1 MKILKVLPN
10 DIDENCPEVEQLRRH
25 GHEVEVMRPAFWSA
39 FTAATIASR
48 LKTFDAGRVE
58 TERLK
63 DAVAAVSARKLAS
76 GKNFEI
82 AVRVP
87 RNSVKW
93 PHADRLDTSG
103 VAWIYPS
110 ERLKSEFGRPGAV
123 ETLDVAPG
131 EDFRHD
137 PETVRYAFFGYDAPA
152 TYLRLKEA
160 VEAIAANPDATLD
173 VYGEFRA
180 RHVMP
185 VVRRCKALEIGNRVR
200 WHGKDFIFDQA
211 VLNADRIFLSQYE
224 PTDAEL
230 LAASFGRIL
239 IDKI

>member
-1 MKILKVLPN
+1 MKILKILPN
-10 DIDENCPEVEQLRRH
+10 DIAENCPEAEQLRLR

-48 LKTFDAGRVE
+48 LKAFDADRVE
-58 TERLK
+58 AERLK
-63 DAVAAVSARKLAS
+63 DAVAAVSARKLAPE
-76 GKNFEI
+76 KHFEI

-87 RNSVKW
+87 RNSEPW
-93 PHADRLDTSG
+93 PHADRLDGTD

-110 ERLKSEFGRPGAV
+110 ERLKSEFGRPGTV

-137 PETVRYAFFGYDAPA
+137 PETVRYAFFGDDAPA

-160 VEAIAANPDATLD
+160 VEAVAANSDAILD

-185 VVRRCKALEIGNRVR
+185 VVRRCKALEIENRVR

-224 PTDAEL
+224 PTDTEL

-239 IDKI
+239 TDKI